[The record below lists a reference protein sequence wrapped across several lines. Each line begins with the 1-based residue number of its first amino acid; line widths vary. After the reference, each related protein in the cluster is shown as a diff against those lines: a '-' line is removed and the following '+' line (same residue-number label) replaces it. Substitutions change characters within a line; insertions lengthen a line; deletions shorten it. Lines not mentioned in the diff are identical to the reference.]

1 MSPGASSASED
12 SEDEEEL
19 NELQALQD
27 ELAALRSVLG
37 EAYREEG
44 GRIAVEASGGDA
56 SPDESPSAD
65 GAEEIEPES
74 RQVPAETEDR
84 REREWPSIGAENGAW
99 PGDARHPRAGALRA
113 ALAANRAIQA
123 RLKRLLESIES
134 AASRNADAEACVA
147 ALRARKRQAGALRSA
162 SSGLKEPAFPVPSRA
177 WAVGDEPPP
186 LHPEAAVLAP
196 VYRYLPH
203 TFPSTALSR
212 EDVARL
218 RGAVIQ
224 LVQEKRTNA
233 VLEAVEAEL
242 AAGQP
247 LTPADIQ
254 ARCAG
259 VEALT
264 LDDPGVE
271 AATLAFDRG
280 DWQVVQQ
287 RAGVASGASGC
298 RLAWVN
304 GLRPGLRHDAYEPEE
319 DAALADAVARL
330 GVHQW
335 PAVAA
340 DLGGK
345 RTAIACLRRWL
356 ELERR
361 ASSAPRSQEGGD
373 GPVPSGME
381 AGTAGPSAGP
391 ARQGGELS
399 PDQLSLLARL
409 MQRHGPRWKMLA
421 EKMGPGWDRQS
432 LMHAWRRHTQRG
444 SLGGGTAT
452 PRRGKWTA
460 LEDDALQRAIALHGK
475 TWVAVARLVPG
486 RSDVQ
491 CRERWMNVLNP
502 DVTSTAPFTAEEDA
516 TILKQAHLVRRP
528 NGRVKWA
535 AIAALL
541 PGRTD
546 KAVAMRHA
554 RLLKREATVEA
565 GSGICPGSEHTDAP
579 PSSTQSGDEDDASRA
594 AAEPEAD
601 WRPGGPTGN
610 APPACTTRMAP
621 CSAAAAV
628 GRQVWVWWVE
638 EAGSS
643 KGSMYRGRI
652 DAYDAASGQ
661 HSVVYEQDGSCV
673 KETLLTEVVAWE
685 DGSVTGP
692 GAVWKAVS
700 L

>member
-1 MSPGASSASED
+1 SED

-37 EAYREEG
+37 EAYRE
-44 GRIAVEASGGDA
+44 
-56 SPDESPSAD
+56 
-65 GAEEIEPES
+65 
-74 RQVPAETEDR
+74 
-84 REREWPSIGAENGAW
+84 
-99 PGDARHPRAGALRA
+99 
-113 ALAANRAIQA
+113 A
-123 RLKRLLESIES
+123 RLRRLLESIES

-212 EDVARL
+212 EDAARL

-298 RLAWVN
+298 RLGWVN

-340 DLGGK
+340 ELGGK
-345 RTAIACLRRWL
+345 RTAIASLRRWL

-361 ASSAPRSQEGGD
+361 ASSAPRSQEGAA

-460 LEDDALQRAIALHGK
+460 SEDDALQRAIALHGK

-502 DVTSTAPFTAEEDA
+502 DVTSTAPFTAE
-516 TILKQAHLVRRP
+516 P

-601 WRPGGPTGN
+601 WR
-610 APPACTTRMAP
+610 
-621 CSAAAAV
+621 
-628 GRQVWVWWVE
+628 
-638 EAGSS
+638 
-643 KGSMYRGRI
+643 
-652 DAYDAASGQ
+652 Q